1 MRHTPSTA
9 FRHLPPLK
17 GSNDVVNQC
26 LECASAVD
34 RTLNPVTNL
43 FVVQCCCLVVFVFV
57 GDPIVYAVVYKGL
70 KHTVI
75 IKIISSRNI
84 LLAEIL

>member
-17 GSNDVVNQC
+17 GSKDVVNQC

-43 FVVQCCCLVVFVFV
+43 FVVQCCCLVVLF
-57 GDPIVYAVVYKGL
+57 L
-70 KHTVI
+70 LVI
-75 IKIISSRNI
+75 RSSTRSCIK
-84 LLAEIL
+84 A